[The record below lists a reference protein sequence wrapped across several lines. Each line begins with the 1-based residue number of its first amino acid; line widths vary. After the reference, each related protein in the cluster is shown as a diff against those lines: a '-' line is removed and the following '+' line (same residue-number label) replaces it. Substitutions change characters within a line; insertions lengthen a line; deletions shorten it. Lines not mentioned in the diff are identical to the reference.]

1 MFSQEPRRRFGKPQ
15 LMEVI
20 CQLRFP
26 EILTIGANVP
36 VDYQEAIRGEYPQ
49 YKAQKDVPAPRLT
62 GAPGHFALQN
72 QPEVINYRF
81 VSADGVWRVN
91 LTSNFISLSCARYT
105 TWEDFAQKLDLPL
118 ASFIK
123 IYKPAYFERVGLR
136 YINAFSRKSLDL
148 EGVPFRELFQPCYL
162 GVLAEDDVQET
173 ATTRSSMDLE
183 MQLRGG
189 ARVKLHAGPGMVK
202 RPGMENDKEVRF
214 ILDNDL
220 FMSGNIP
227 VNLSAGA
234 MQTLHQQADSL
245 FLGAITERLRDA
257 LEPAEYL

>member
-1 MFSQEPRRRFGKPQ
+1 MFSQEPRRRFQKPQ

-26 EILTIGANVP
+26 EILSIAANTP
-36 VDYQEAIRGEYPQ
+36 ADYQEAIRAEYPQ
-49 YKAQKDVPAPRLT
+49 YATQKEMPAPKLV
-62 GAPGHFALQN
+62 GAPGRFTLQN
-72 QPEVINYRF
+72 QPEIVNYRF
-81 VSADGVWRVN
+81 VSVDGVWRVN
-91 LTSNFISLSCARYT
+91 LTSKFISLSCTRYT
-105 TWEDFAQKLDLPL
+105 CWEDFAQKLDLPL
-118 ASFIK
+118 AAFIK

-136 YINAFSRKSLDL
+136 YINAFSRKALDL
-148 EGVPFRELFQPCYL
+148 EGVPFKELFQPCYL

-173 ATTRSSMDLE
+173 ATSRSSMDLE

-202 RPGMENDKEVRF
+202 RPGQEDDKEVRF

-220 FMSGNIP
+220 FMGGNIP

-234 MQTLHQQADSL
+234 IQTLHQQADSL
-245 FLGAITERLRDA
+245 FLGAITERLKDA
-257 LEPAEYL
+257 LEPLEYL